1 MAEQRDQQDSRQF
14 NLPQARGAM
23 VGDHST
29 QINNFYPP
37 PERSGSDGPRVSS
50 SPGALEVLRASVN
63 RAVAEQVRLLT
74 NRGLLVVPWSLQT
87 SGTDGP
93 EPAAG
98 MPEGDEDLGDLVA
111 AGGQLIVVG
120 ESQSGKTTLAT
131 RMVTLIADRT
141 DKQPVVFTLATW
153 NPRTTRLK
161 TWMLGVLRSTSGQD
175 GGSQV
180 ATALE
185 AALDAGEIIPVFDG
199 FDEIDAAFCDQASQ
213 AINLLVDDRP
223 AVLTGIPRPSHSRAL
238 HAALPGAEVIE
249 LAPVDASELA
259 RYLLNVPRPERA
271 RWRTISA
278 QVEAEPGSTVAAAL
292 SSPLIA
298 WLTKS
303 VYATAPEPT
312 ALATAPDATELLD
325 EDRFPTP
332 AAIENHL
339 LGSLVTAVFGLRAAR
354 PDGDLAP
361 VDEFPPQDAK
371 RWLSFLSEHA
381 VRRIIAFWEIRYY
394 APLFRLALAAA
405 ALAGVTVGLLN
416 HAVSG
421 FAGTAI
427 LLSLAGLCFGFGWA
441 RGYAAGRARGP
452 ADPARAGYARGSVNQ
467 DGDLRPH
474 ALRLAQGLLLIALG
488 YAVCRITMLG
498 IDGPAGWLLGLSPA
512 QALLGAALAT
522 PVAVGVGILGGR
534 IAAAVLRTAPWLDA
548 KTGAR
553 TADPLVVIR
562 NDRRSGIGLFLLA
575 CVILAAGYA
584 VYYVAVMPLGFPHG
598 MYLVPVG
605 ASVATFFWN
614 EWACYKVAHLW
625 LLAHHLLPWRFA
637 RFLRTCH
644 DGGILRKNGN
654 HFEFRHQRLQD
665 CLAES
670 YPGHG
675 RTRRRASGRRV

>member
-1 MAEQRDQQDSRQF
+1 MADQRDQQDSRRF
-14 NLPQARGAM
+14 HLPKARGGMA
-23 VGDHST
+23 GDHNIQVNLFSA
-29 QINNFYPP
+29 P
-37 PERSGSDGPRVSS
+37 PERSVSDDTLAPS

-63 RAVAEQVRLLT
+63 KAVSEQVRLLT
-74 NRGLLVVPWSLQT
+74 NRGFLVVPWSLQT
-87 SGTDGP
+87 SGADGL
-93 EPAAG
+93 EPTAD
-98 MPEGDEDLGDLVA
+98 MSPMGDDRLGDLVA
-111 AGGQLIVVG
+111 GGGQLIVVG

-131 RMVTLIADRT
+131 RMVKLIADRT

-161 TWMLGVLRSTSGQD
+161 AWMLDVLRSTSRQNGT
-175 GGSQV
+175 SQV
-180 ATALE
+180 AALAAALE
-185 AALDAGEIIPVFDG
+185 AGEIIPVFDG
-199 FDEIDAAFCDQASQ
+199 FDEIDAAFCGKASQ
-213 AINLLVDDRP
+213 AINLFVDDRP

-238 HAALPGAEVIE
+238 YAALPGAEIIE
-249 LAPVDASELA
+249 LAPVEASEVA
-259 RYLLNVPRPERA
+259 RYLLNVPKPERT
-271 RWRTISA
+271 RWRAISA
-278 QVEAEPGSTVAAAL
+278 QVEAEPRSSVAAAL

-303 VYATAPEPT
+303 VYATGPEPA
-312 ALATAPDATELLD
+312 ALATARDATELLD

-339 LGSLVTAVFGLRAAR
+339 LGSLVTAVFGLRVAS

-361 VDEFPPQDAK
+361 VNEFPPQDAK

-394 APLFRLALAAA
+394 APLYRLALAAA

-416 HAVSG
+416 HLVPR

-452 ADPARAGYARGSVNQ
+452 ADPARAGYARGGVNQ
-467 DGDLRPH
+467 DGDMRSH
-474 ALRLAQGLLLIALG
+474 ALRLAQGLLMITLG

-498 IDGPAGWLLGLSPA
+498 LDEPAGWLLGLSPA

-522 PVAVGVGILGGR
+522 PVGVGVGILGGR
-534 IAAAVLRTAPWLDA
+534 IAAAVLRAAPWLDA

-553 TADPLVVIR
+553 TADPLVVIH

-575 CVILAAGYA
+575 CVILAVGYL
-584 VYYVAVMPLGFPHG
+584 VYYVAVMPLGFPNG
-598 MYLVPVG
+598 IYLVPVG
-605 ASVATFFWN
+605 ASVAMFFWN

-625 LLAHHLLPWRFA
+625 LLSHHLLPWRFEQ
-637 RFLRTCH
+637 FLQTCH

-670 YPGHG
+670 YPGRG
-675 RTRRRASGRRV
+675 RTRRKAFGHRV